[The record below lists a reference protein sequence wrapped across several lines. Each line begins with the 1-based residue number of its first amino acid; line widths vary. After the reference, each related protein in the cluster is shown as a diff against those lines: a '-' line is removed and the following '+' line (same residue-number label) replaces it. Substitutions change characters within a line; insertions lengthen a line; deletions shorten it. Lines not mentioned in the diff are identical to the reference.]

1 MQILV
6 ISSYPEKSTIHG
18 EKTVGVGN
26 YTKATLLSLIKH
38 DPELKIRVFAEEL
51 AGPQNYVENK
61 IAVERFWRRGSLLSQ
76 IYLFILAARQPET
89 IIFLPFETFLFGGL
103 ISVAVFIPLLF
114 YLKIKGKKIVLV
126 LHQVLGGDI
135 NVFEKNRLKVAL
147 LTSVRVLFYQLLMA
161 ASQKV
166 IVFEEEFKRRLG
178 KSKKVQVIPHA
189 VIQERVLNQDL
200 AKEKLGLKKEKSYVF
215 YFGFLS
221 PYKGVEEL
229 LDIWEDLED
238 VDLIIGGGGNP
249 NHLSKPAYKNF
260 VDGVL
265 AKAKEKGAVTTG
277 FIPEEQMKEYFSA
290 VDLVILP
297 YTVFMSSSGPLSHA
311 FSYGNGV
318 LLSES
323 LRGYFNSPDMKRAL
337 DESDIS
343 IEEICF
349 SLDKPIRNKILW
361 AVHNIGKLREFSHR
375 MCRVRSWDVVGEEY
389 LQVLKDLSK

>member
-51 AGPQNYVENK
+51 GETQNYVENK
-61 IAVERFWRRGSLLSQ
+61 IAVERFWRRGSILSQ
-76 IYLFILAARQPET
+76 IYLFILAARQQEKV
-89 IIFLPFETFLFGGL
+89 IFLPFEMYMFGGL
-103 ISVAVFIPLLF
+103 FSVVTMIPMLY

-126 LHQVLGGDI
+126 LHQVLGNDI
-135 NVFEKNRLKVAL
+135 NVFEKNRFKSTL
-147 LTSVRVLFYQLLMA
+147 LTIFRTFFYKMLLG
-161 ASQKV
+161 ASRKV

-178 KSKKVQVIPHA
+178 RSKKVQVIPHA

-200 AKEKLGLKKEKSYVF
+200 AKEKLGLQKEKSYVF

-229 LDIWEDLED
+229 LDIWENLEE

-249 NHLSKPAYKNF
+249 NHLSEPSYKKF
-260 VDGVL
+260 VDDVL
-265 AKAKEKGAVTTG
+265 EKAQEKGAMTTG

-323 LRGYFNSPDMKRAL
+323 LRGYFNSADMKQAL

-349 SLDKPIRNKILW
+349 SLDKAIRNKILW

-375 MCRVRSWDVVGEEY
+375 MCRVRSWDVIGEEY
-389 LQVLKDLSK
+389 VQVLKELNK